1 MEEKYWKNF
10 ETTGKI
16 EDYLKFKGIE
26 NIDGKINGGVSETT
40 KGEGNS
46 N

>member
-1 MEEKYWKNF
+1 MEENYWKNF

-16 EDYLKFKGIE
+16 EDYLKYKKIE
-26 NIDGKINGGVSETT
+26 NIDGKQNGGISEVT
-40 KGEGNS
+40 KSEGNS